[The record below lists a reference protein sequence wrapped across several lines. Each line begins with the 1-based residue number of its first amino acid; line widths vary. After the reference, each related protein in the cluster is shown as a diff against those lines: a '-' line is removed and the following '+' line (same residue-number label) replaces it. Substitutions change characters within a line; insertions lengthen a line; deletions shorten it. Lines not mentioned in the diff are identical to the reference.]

1 MGKQIGGTPGN
12 GEGGMMNHNG
22 LDTGILRASI
32 DGEIDSAKAAELRE
46 HVESCAQC
54 QAEFKTLKANA
65 AGVREGLDRLPN
77 LLDDWSAGGAAVTW
91 AAFQRQKVPAEI
103 ARPGWNVRRGWS
115 LAGAGVVVVAV
126 ALLFTLAPVRSWAE
140 SFLAIFRVEHFAVL
154 EVNPDTMK
162 AKGLND
168 EGFFNQ
174 TVGRIL
180 SDEITVTEAPR
191 LPVPVADA
199 AIASQLTGFKVQLI
213 AGETPSALLFR
224 GGATAQMKLDRDRLQ
239 SILDEAG
246 RNDLQIPESADG
258 AVLGVHVPPGI
269 LAFYGNC
276 GEMVES
282 AQGKIEG
289 RPGQP
294 GQQGDDTC
302 VTLVELR
309 SPSVSAPQQLDPA
322 QIAQVA
328 LRFMGM
334 SADNAAS
341 FTQTVDWTSTLVLP
355 VVRGESSYEKVQ
367 VGGNEGVLLRPAW
380 QKPND
385 HFNLMWVDSGVL
397 YSLAGTGDDTKALN
411 LASQLE

>member
-1 MGKQIGGTPGN
+1 
-12 GEGGMMNHNG
+12 MNHNRF
-22 LDTGILRASI
+22 DTGILRSSI

-46 HVESCAQC
+46 HVESCAEC
-54 QAEFKTLKANA
+54 QVELKTLKKNA
-65 AGVREGLDRLPN
+65 ASARDGLDWLPGMPDGWN
-77 LLDDWSAGGAAVTW
+77 AGAAAVAW
-91 AAFQRQKVPAEI
+91 AAFQRQNLAGETN
-103 ARPGWNVRRGWS
+103 GSFWNVRRSWS
-115 LAGAGVVVVAV
+115 LAGAGVVVAAV
-126 ALLFTLAPVRSWAE
+126 VLLFALAPVRSWAE
-140 SFLAIFRVEHFAVL
+140 SLLAIFRVEHFTVL

-168 EGFFNQ
+168 GSFFNQ
-174 TVGRIL
+174 TVGRVL
-180 SDEITVTEAPR
+180 SDEITITEAPR
-191 LPVPVADA
+191 MPVPVADA
-199 AIASQLTGFKVQLI
+199 AIASKLTGFNVQLI

-239 SILDEAG
+239 AILDEAG
-246 RNDLQIPESADG
+246 NNDVQIPESADG
-258 AVLGVHVPPGI
+258 AVLGLHVPAGI

-276 GEMVES
+276 GEMAER
-282 AQGKIEG
+282 AQGKIVEEHD
-289 RPGQP
+289 QLA
-294 GQQGDDTC
+294 QLGDDTC
-302 VTLVELR
+302 VTLHELR

-334 SADNAAS
+334 SANDAAS

-367 VGGNEGVLLRPAW
+367 VAGNDGVLLRPGG
-380 QKPND
+380 QKPNN

-397 YSLAGTGDDTKALN
+397 YSLAGSGDDIKALH

>member
-1 MGKQIGGTPGN
+1 MAKQIGGTPGN
-12 GEGGMMNHNG
+12 GQGGMMNHNG
-22 LDTGILRASI
+22 FDTGILRASI
-32 DGEIDSAKAAELRE
+32 DGEIDSPKAAELRE
-46 HVESCAQC
+46 HVESCAEC

-65 AGVREGLDRLPN
+65 AGVREGLDRLPDMLN
-77 LLDDWSAGGAAVTW
+77 GWNAGGAAVAW
-91 AAFQRQKVPAEI
+91 AAFQRQNLAAEI
-103 ARPGWNVRRGWS
+103 KGSFWDVRRGWS
-115 LAGAGVVVVAV
+115 LAGAGVVAAAV
-126 ALLFTLAPVRSWAE
+126 ALLFTLTPVRSWAE
-140 SFLAIFRVEHFAVL
+140 SLLAIFRVEHFTVL
-154 EVNPDTMK
+154 EVNPETMK

-168 EGFFNQ
+168 GSFFNQ
-174 TVGRIL
+174 TASRML

-199 AIASQLTGFKVQLI
+199 AVASKLTGFKVQLI

-224 GGATAQMKLDRDRLQ
+224 SGATAQMKLDRDRLQ

-246 RNDLQIPESADG
+246 RDDLRIPESADG
-258 AVLGVHVPPGI
+258 TVLGVHVPAGI

-276 GEMVES
+276 GEMAASV
-282 AQGKIEG
+282 QGKIDE
-289 RPGQP
+289 RHEEQV
-294 GQQGDDTC
+294 QRGDDTC
-302 VTLVELR
+302 VTLNELR
-309 SPSVSAPQQLDPA
+309 SPSVSAPQQIDPA

-334 SADNAAS
+334 SANDAAS

-367 VGGNEGVLLRPAW
+367 VGDNEGVLLRPAW

-397 YSLAGTGDDTKALN
+397 YSLAGTGDDTMALN
-411 LASQLE
+411 LASKLE

>member
-1 MGKQIGGTPGN
+1 MAKQIGGTPGN

-32 DGEIDSAKAAELRE
+32 DGEIDSAKAAELGE
-46 HVESCAQC
+46 HVESCAEC

-65 AGVREGLDRLPN
+65 ANARDGLDRLPDM
-77 LLDDWSAGGAAVTW
+77 LDGWNSGGAAVGW
-91 AAFQRQKVPAEI
+91 AAFQRQNLAAEI
-103 ARPGWNVRRGWS
+103 KGSLWYVRRGWS
-115 LAGAGVVVVAV
+115 LAGAGVVAAAV
-126 ALLFTLAPVRSWAE
+126 TLLFTLAPVRSWAE
-140 SFLAIFRVEHFAVL
+140 SILAIFRVEHFTVL

-168 EGFFNQ
+168 GSFFNQ
-174 TVGRIL
+174 TVGRIF

-191 LPVPVADA
+191 MPVPVADA
-199 AIASQLTGFKVQLI
+199 AIASKLTEFKVQLI

-224 GGATAQMKLDRDRLQ
+224 SGATAQMKLDRDRLQ

-258 AVLGVHVPPGI
+258 AVLGVHVPAGI

-276 GEMVES
+276 GEM
-282 AQGKIEG
+282 AARAPGKIEEKPDELVQ
-289 RPGQP
+289 R
-294 GQQGDDTC
+294 GDDTC
-302 VTLVELR
+302 VTLDELR
-309 SPSVSAPQQLDPA
+309 TPSVSAPQQLDPA

-334 SADNAAS
+334 STNDAAS

-355 VVRGESSYEKVQ
+355 MVRGQSSYLKVQ
-367 VGGNEGVLLRPAW
+367 VGDNEGVLLRPAS
-380 QKPND
+380 QSPND

-397 YSLAGTGDDTKALN
+397 YSLAGTGDNTTALD

>member
-1 MGKQIGGTPGN
+1 
-12 GEGGMMNHNG
+12 MNHKG
-22 LDTGILRASI
+22 FDTGILRASI
-32 DGEIDSAKAAELRE
+32 DGEINSAKATELGE
-46 HVESCAQC
+46 HVESCAEC
-54 QAEFKTLKANA
+54 QFELTTLKRNA
-65 AGVREGLDRLPN
+65 ASARDGLDRLPDM
-77 LLDDWSAGGAAVTW
+77 LDGWNAGGAAVAW
-91 AAFQRQKVPAEI
+91 AAFQRQNLATEI
-103 ARPGWNVRRGWS
+103 KGSFWNVRRGWS
-115 LAGAGVVVVAV
+115 LAGAGVVAAGV
-126 ALLFTLAPVRSWAE
+126 ALLFALAPVRSWAE
-140 SFLAIFRVEHFAVL
+140 SFLAIFRVEHFTVL

-168 EGFFNQ
+168 GSFFNQ

-191 LPVPVADA
+191 MPVPVADA
-199 AIASQLTGFKVQLI
+199 AIASKLTGFKVQLI
-213 AGETPSALLFR
+213 AGEKPSALLFR
-224 GGATAQMKLDRDRLQ
+224 SGATAQMKLDRDRLQ

-258 AVLGVHVPPGI
+258 AVLGVHVPAGI

-276 GEMVES
+276 GEMAAR
-282 AQGKIEG
+282 AQGKIEEKSDEPVQ
-289 RPGQP
+289 R
-294 GQQGDDTC
+294 GDDTC
-302 VTLVELR
+302 VTLVELA

-328 LRFMGM
+328 LRFIGM
-334 SADNAAS
+334 SAGDAAS

-367 VGGNEGVLLRPAW
+367 VAGNEGVLLRPAW

-385 HFNLMWVDSGVL
+385 HFSLMWVDSGVL
-397 YSLAGTGDDTKALN
+397 YSLAGTGDDNTALN